1 MSEIRKL
8 LDENVALPVW
18 PETAKVLG
26 LGRGSAYAAAKSGE
40 IKTIQFGRLKRVPTA
55 WLKAQLGL
63 DDRPR
68 ELRPPSGSAGHNRG
82 K

>member
-1 MSEIRKL
+1 MSEIMKL
-8 LDENVALPVW
+8 LDENVVLPVW
-18 PETAKVLG
+18 PETGMILG
-26 LGRGSAYAAAKSGE
+26 LGRGSAYEAAKSGE

-68 ELRPPSGSAGHNRG
+68 
-82 K
+82 

>member
-18 PETAKVLG
+18 PETAKILG
-26 LGRGSAYAAAKSGE
+26 LGRGSAYAAAKSGG
-40 IKTIQFGRLKRVPTA
+40 IKTIRIGRLQRVPTA

-63 DDRPR
+63 DEP
-68 ELRPPSGSAGHNRG
+68 AA
-82 K
+82 